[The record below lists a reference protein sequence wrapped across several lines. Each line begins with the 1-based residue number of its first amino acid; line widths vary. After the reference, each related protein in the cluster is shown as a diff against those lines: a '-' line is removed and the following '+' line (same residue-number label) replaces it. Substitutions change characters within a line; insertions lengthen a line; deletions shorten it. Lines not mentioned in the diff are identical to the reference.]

1 MPPRRVVVTGTA
13 MVTTI
18 GPRVFELLP
27 DLGEA
32 ASSGTGL
39 QNSEVSPGPLAD
51 AVVAGGTSPRDAR
64 RMAEFAQ
71 LAVYA
76 SRRLIARGDRGDL
89 SAQLQSLAGV
99 VIGNSIGGAEQV
111 DAQMHKLQQ
120 RGPER
125 VSAFFIPLIMVNA
138 AAGQVAIENR
148 LTGPALGVSNGLQSS
163 IAAVAEAVD
172 CIQQGNADQMIC
184 GAVEVFGSYASLN
197 SLLDDED
204 VDKLRA
210 ADEASSG
217 LVGGVMLLEEF
228 ESACSRQA
236 SMLAEVCS
244 AAVTLST
251 KPSACD
257 SMRVDGLTDDAVRTN
272 SAPHGRESRTQPF
285 TLPAG
290 LQGIHRHVLGP
301 MLMAE
306 ACSGMT
312 AASTSASSGAV
323 DERPVETAE
332 VQTVALTATCPLG
345 YKGRLCLQPIG

>member
-32 ASSGTGL
+32 AFSGTGL
-39 QNSEVSPGPLAD
+39 QTSKVSPGPLAD

-64 RMAEFAQ
+64 RMSEFAQ

-76 SRRLIARGDRGDL
+76 SRRLIARGDL
-89 SAQLQSLAGV
+89 SAQLQSSAGV
-99 VIGNSIGGAEQV
+99 VIGSSIGGAEQV

-138 AAGQVAIENR
+138 AAGQVAIENS
-148 LTGPALGVSNGLQSS
+148 LTGPALGVSTGLQSS

-184 GAVEVFGSYASLN
+184 GAIEGFGSYASLS
-197 SLLDDED
+197 SLIEVED
-204 VDKLRA
+204 AGNLQTE
-210 ADEASSG
+210 DEASSG

-228 ESACSRQA
+228 EAARRRQA
-236 SMLAEVCS
+236 SILAEVCS
-244 AAVTLST
+244 AAVTLT
-251 KPSACD
+251 NEPSACD
-257 SMRVDGLTDDAVRTN
+257 SMRVDGLTDDAVRKN

-285 TLPAG
+285 ALPAE
-290 LQGIHRHVLGP
+290 LRGIHRQVLGP

-306 ACSGMT
+306 ACSGRSLF
-312 AASTSASSGAV
+312 AASASSSAV
-323 DERPVETAE
+323 DDRSVEDAE
-332 VQTVALTATCPLG
+332 LQTVALTATCPLG